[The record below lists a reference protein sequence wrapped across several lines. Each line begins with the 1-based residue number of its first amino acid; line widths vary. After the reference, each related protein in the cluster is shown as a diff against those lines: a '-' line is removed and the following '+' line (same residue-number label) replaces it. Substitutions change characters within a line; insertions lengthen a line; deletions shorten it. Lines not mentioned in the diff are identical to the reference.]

1 METQAERG
9 RIVIAGGSGFLGMN
23 LARHLSSLGCEVTI
37 LSRREPTIG
46 PWKYVAWDA
55 RTLGDW
61 ASTISGARG
70 VVNLVGRT
78 VDCIKSP
85 EHCDEIL
92 RSRVEATR
100 VLGKAVAAAKIPP
113 PVWVQMST
121 AHAYG
126 DPPTAVCDEDSP
138 FGYGLAPIVAR
149 AWEAEFAAV
158 ELTRTRRVVLRT
170 SFVLGKSGGAM
181 TTLSRLAKFGLG
193 GTVGSGTQGM
203 SWLHEL
209 DMNRLFERGVFDETM
224 SGAYIATSPN
234 PVSNAE
240 FMRELR
246 RAVGAPI
253 GLPAPAFLVRLGAG
267 LILRTDPELALYGR
281 YVVSRRLREEKFE
294 FKFPLLADALR
305 DLCAR
310 QIAHAKERRSKE
322 GRIGM

>member
-1 METQAERG
+1 METQADRG
-9 RIVIAGGSGFLGMN
+9 RVVIAGGSGFLGMN

-37 LSRREPTIG
+37 LSRSVPIAG
-46 PWKYVAWDA
+46 PWKHVAWDA
-55 RTLGDW
+55 RTLGNW
-61 ASTISGARG
+61 VKTISGARG

-78 VDCIKSP
+78 VDCIKTP

-100 VLGKAVAAAKIPP
+100 VLGKAVETANNPP

-138 FGYGLAPIVAR
+138 FGYGLAPTVAT

-158 ELTRTRRVVLRT
+158 KLPRTRRVILRT
-170 SFVLGKSGGAM
+170 SFVLGKSGGAL
-181 TTLSRLAKFGLG
+181 TTLSRLAKIGLG

-209 DMNRLFERGVFDETM
+209 DMNRLFERGIFDESMT
-224 SGAYIATSPN
+224 GAYIASAPH

-240 FMRELR
+240 FMRELKK
-246 RAVGAPI
+246 AVSAPV
-253 GLPAPAFLVRLGAG
+253 GLPAPAFLVRIGAG
-267 LILRTDPELALYGR
+267 LVLRTDPELALYGR
-281 YVVSRRLREEKFE
+281 YVVSRRLKEETFE
-294 FKFPLLADALR
+294 FKFPMLGDALR
-305 DLCAR
+305 DLCSR
-310 QIAHAKERRSKE
+310 
-322 GRIGM
+322 

>member
-1 METQAERG
+1 METSADRG
-9 RIVIAGGSGFLGMN
+9 RVVIAGGSGFLGMN
-23 LARHLSSLGCEVTI
+23 LARHLTSVGCEVTV
-37 LSRREPTIG
+37 LSRKVPIRG
-46 PWKYVAWDA
+46 PWKHIAWDA

-61 ASTISGARG
+61 SEEISGARA

-100 VLGKAVAAAKIPP
+100 VLGKAVAGAKDPP

-126 DPPTAVCDEDSP
+126 DPPTAVCDEESP
-138 FGYGLAPIVAR
+138 FGYGLAPMVAR
-149 AWEAEFAAV
+149 AWEAEYAAV
-158 ELTRTRRVVLRT
+158 DMARTRRVILRT
-170 SFVLGKSGGAM
+170 SFVLGKSGGAL

-193 GTVGSGTQGM
+193 GTVGCGTQGM

-209 DMNRLFERGVFDETM
+209 DMNRLFERGIFDEGMT
-224 SGAYIATSPN
+224 GAYIATAPH

-246 RAVGAPI
+246 KAVGVPI
-253 GLPAPAFLVRLGAG
+253 GLPAPELLVRLGAG

-281 YVVSRRLREEKFE
+281 YVVSRRLKEEKFE
-294 FKFPLLADALR
+294 FKFPMLGEALR
-305 DLCAR
+305 DLCTR
-310 QIAHAKERRSKE
+310 
-322 GRIGM
+322 